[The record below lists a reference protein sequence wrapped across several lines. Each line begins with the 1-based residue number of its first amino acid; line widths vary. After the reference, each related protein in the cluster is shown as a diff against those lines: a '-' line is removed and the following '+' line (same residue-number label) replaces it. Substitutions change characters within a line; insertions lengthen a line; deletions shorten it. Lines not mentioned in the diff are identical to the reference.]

1 MKTALFSR
9 WRRAGRREFVVLCS
23 VIAACIC
30 LWLFVEVSEEV
41 SEGDHVGFEG
51 KIMKSLRQSDH
62 PELLRGPAWLAVM
75 ARDVT
80 ALGGAATTILL
91 VGLTVG
97 YLLVNRSYVVALFI
111 FGSVGGGFLLSLV
124 LKHLFT
130 RARPE
135 VVPHLM
141 PEVSSSF
148 PSGHSMSS
156 AVVYITLGALLAR
169 TATNWPQKIYLIGA
183 AVLLTGLIGVSR
195 VAMGVH
201 YPSDVLAGWL
211 AGTGWALLC
220 WTVAYWLQLHK
231 KYPRKLET
239 ADEEADATDGT
250 VERN

>member
-1 MKTALFSR
+1 MKTYLINR
-9 WRRAGRREFVVLCS
+9 WRSAGRREFTLLCS

-30 LWLFVEVSEEV
+30 LWLFVQVSEEV
-41 SEGDHVGFEG
+41 SEGDHVGFEA
-51 KIMKSLRQSDH
+51 KIMKSLRQPDH
-62 PELLRGPAWLAVM
+62 PEVLRGPEWLPVM

-80 ALGGAATTILL
+80 ALGGAAATILL

-97 YLLVNRSYVVALFI
+97 YLIVNRSYVVAIFI
-111 FGSVGGGFLLSLV
+111 FSSVGGGFLLSLV

-169 TATNWPQKIYLIGA
+169 TATSWPQKIYLIGA
-183 AVLLTGLIGVSR
+183 ALLLTGLIGVSR

-220 WTVAYWLQLHK
+220 WAVAYWLQLHK
-231 KYPRKLET
+231 KYPRNL
-239 ADEEADATDGT
+239 EEAGDETEAVDD
-250 VERN
+250 R